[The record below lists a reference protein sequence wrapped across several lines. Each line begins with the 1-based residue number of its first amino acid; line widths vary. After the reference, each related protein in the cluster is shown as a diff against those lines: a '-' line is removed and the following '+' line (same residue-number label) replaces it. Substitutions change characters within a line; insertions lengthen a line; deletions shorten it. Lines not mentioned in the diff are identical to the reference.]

1 MKFKEA
7 VALIAQWEAN
17 EPNKFQAWTWFGRG
31 LKDAERWQILK
42 GSEDLDAMPFAKAVA
57 EFEEHWRFEQAEALA
72 EMTRLDQEMG
82 LYDEDPFFHL
92 ADSETIGGIIYR
104 TESTEFSR
112 EDHPDSAEAR
122 HIKKK
127 K

>member
-1 MKFKEA
+1 MKYKQA
-7 VALIAQWEAN
+7 VALIAEWKEN
-17 EPNKFQAWTWFGRG
+17 EPTKFQAWTWFGRG

-42 GSEDLDAMPFAKAVA
+42 GSEDLNSMPIAKAVA
-57 EFEEHWRFEQAEALA
+57 EFEEHWRFERAEALA

-82 LYDEDPFFHL
+82 LYDEDPYFHL
-92 ADSETIGGIIYR
+92 ADSETIGGIINR
-104 TESTEFSR
+104 TESRDFKR
-112 EDHPDSAEAR
+112 EEHPDSAEAR